1 MTKLDINGNT
11 VSRNRNYL
19 VRVLGNMTSPEI
31 EIDSVGRVMVKT
43 GDGGMIVFFEEEER
57 RVFNGLVSR
66 LNMNIRP
73 V

>member
-11 VSRNRNYL
+11 VSRNRRYL
-19 VRVLGNMTSPEI
+19 ISVLGNLTAPNI

-43 GDGGMIVFFEEEER
+43 GDGGMIVFFKEEEPR
-57 RVFNGLVSR
+57 IFNGLVSR
-66 LNMNIRP
+66 LNMNIKP